1 MIRVNL
7 LRPEKKEVV
16 SGAKTVSYV
25 EESKAKKVNILALV
39 GAVAITIGI
48 TGLLYFL
55 QSNRL
60 DTERKLLEDRRVR
73 KVELEKV
80 LKKLTEVEGTKKILD
95 QKIKIIGDLKLRQK
109 DAVLMMDKLSASLP
123 DWVWLTSLNFT
134 GNVLNIDG
142 KALSN
147 NLIADLINNLQNS
160 NYFTNV
166 QLKTSVRKREAG
178 SDVFEFKLQ
187 CQFVRPGD
195 DANKVV

>member
-7 LRPEKKEVV
+7 LRPGKKEVTG
-16 SGAKTVSYV
+16 GAEPVSYV
-25 EESKAKKVNILALV
+25 EESKGKKLNILALV
-39 GAVAITIGI
+39 GAVAITLGV

-60 DTERKLLEDRRVR
+60 DSERKLLEERRVR

-80 LKKLTEVEGTKKILD
+80 LKKMTEVESTKKILD

-109 DAVLMMDKLSASLP
+109 DAVLMMDKLSACLP
-123 DWVWLTSLNFT
+123 DWVWLTGLNFS

-187 CQFVRPGD
+187 CQFVRPSEE
-195 DANKVV
+195 ANKVV

>member
-16 SGAKTVSYV
+16 SGGETVSYI
-25 EESKAKKVNILALV
+25 EESKEKKINMMALA
-39 GAVAITIGI
+39 GAVVITIGI

-60 DTERKLLEDRRVR
+60 DAERKILEDRRVR

-80 LKKLTEVEGTKKILD
+80 LKKLTEVEITKKILD
-95 QKIKIIGDLKLRQK
+95 SKIKIIGDLKLKQK
-109 DAVLMMDKLSASLP
+109 DTVLMMDKLSASLP
-123 DWVWLTSLNFT
+123 DWVWLNSLNFS
-134 GNVLNIDG
+134 GNILNIEG

-160 NYFTNV
+160 NYFTNI

-178 SDVFEFKLQ
+178 SDIFEFKLQ
-187 CQFVRPGD
+187 CQFIRPSE

>member
-16 SGAKTVSYV
+16 SGGETVSYV
-25 EESKAKKVNILALV
+25 EESKEKKISTMAMA
-39 GAVAITIGI
+39 GAIVITIGV

-55 QSNRL
+55 QSNKL
-60 DTERKLLEDRRVR
+60 DSERKILEDRRVR

-80 LKKLTEVEGTKKILD
+80 LKKLNEVEITKKILD
-95 QKIKIIGDLKLRQK
+95 SKIKIIGDLKQKQK
-109 DAVLMMDKLSASLP
+109 DTVLMMDKLSASLP
-123 DWVWLTSLNFT
+123 DWVWLTSLNFS
-134 GNVLNIDG
+134 GNTLNIEG

-187 CQFVRPGD
+187 CQFVRPSE

>member
-1 MIRVNL
+1 MM
-7 LRPEKKEVV
+7 
-16 SGAKTVSYV
+16 A
-25 EESKAKKVNILALV
+25 LA
-39 GAVAITIGI
+39 GAVVITIGI

-60 DTERKLLEDRRVR
+60 DAERKILEDRRVR

-80 LKKLTEVEGTKKILD
+80 LKKLTEVEITKKILD
-95 QKIKIIGDLKLRQK
+95 SKIKIIGDLKLKQK
-109 DAVLMMDKLSASLP
+109 DTVLMMDKLSASLP
-123 DWVWLTSLNFT
+123 DWVWLNSLNFS
-134 GNVLNIDG
+134 GNILNIEG

-160 NYFTNV
+160 NYFTNI

-187 CQFVRPGD
+187 CQFIRPSE

>member
-16 SGAKTVSYV
+16 SGGETVSYI
-25 EESKAKKVNILALV
+25 EESKEKKINMMALA
-39 GAVAITIGI
+39 GAVVITIGI

-60 DTERKLLEDRRVR
+60 DAERKILEDRRVR

-80 LKKLTEVEGTKKILD
+80 LKKLTEVEITKKILD
-95 QKIKIIGDLKLRQK
+95 SKIKIIGDLKLKQK
-109 DAVLMMDKLSASLP
+109 DTVLMMDKLSASLP
-123 DWVWLTSLNFT
+123 DWVWLNSLNFS
-134 GNVLNIDG
+134 GNILNIEG

-160 NYFTNV
+160 NYFTNI

-187 CQFVRPGD
+187 CQFIRPSE

>member
-25 EESKAKKVNILALV
+25 EQSKEKKINILALV
-39 GAVAITIGI
+39 GAVVITVG
-48 TGLLYFL
+48 TVGLLYFL

-60 DTERKLLEDRRVR
+60 DSERKLLEDRRVR

-80 LKKLTEVEGTKKILD
+80 LAKLTEVESTKKILD
-95 QKIKIIGDLKLRQK
+95 SKIKIIGDLKLKQK
-109 DAVLMMDKLSASLP
+109 DGVLMMDKLSASLP

-187 CQFVRPGD
+187 CQFIRPID